1 MACVYVH
8 VHMLHVRSD
17 EAIKLDLDKF
27 GAQLRQK
34 KKNILEHTHAL
45 VNNLF
50 AALLRGSM
58 VVNRV
63 HSYPMLSIV

>member
-34 KKNILEHTHAL
+34 KKKHSRAHTCTRQQPL
-45 VNNLF
+45 CCIVEGEY
-50 AALLRGSM
+50 GSE
-58 VVNRV
+58 
-63 HSYPMLSIV
+63 